1 MTSASILPSGP
12 IALFAR
18 HPTAANLLF
27 TLMIVCGLFATGK
40 INRQFFP
47 DFGIDLVTVTV
58 SWPGAAA
65 EDVDS
70 NIVQAIEPSVR
81 FLNGVETVTSSSYEG
96 VASVSIE
103 FEAGHN
109 MQEALADVESAI
121 SQLRTLPEDTEEPE
135 IRRIIRYETIS
146 KLVIS
151 GPLPER
157 SLKRIAKSIRDE
169 LLDLGVDKI
178 DLFGARDEEIW
189 VDVNPTVLRRFDL
202 KLSEIADRI
211 NTSSQ
216 DLPSGEIAG
225 GEQQV
230 RSLGLKRTAS

>member
-1 MTSASILPSGP
+1 M
-12 IALFAR
+12 
-18 HPTAANLLF
+18 
-27 TLMIVCGLFATGK
+27 
-40 INRQFFP
+40 
-47 DFGIDLVTVTV
+47 
-58 SWPGAAA
+58 SWPGASA

-96 VASVSIE
+96 IASVSIE

-151 GPLPER
+151 GPFPER

-169 LLDLGVDKI
+169 LLDLGIDKI

-189 VDVNPTVLRRFDL
+189 VEVKPTVLRRLRCVLYPMVERF
-202 KLSEIADRI
+202 A
-211 NTSSQ
+211 
-216 DLPSGEIAG
+216 
-225 GEQQV
+225 
-230 RSLGLKRTAS
+230 